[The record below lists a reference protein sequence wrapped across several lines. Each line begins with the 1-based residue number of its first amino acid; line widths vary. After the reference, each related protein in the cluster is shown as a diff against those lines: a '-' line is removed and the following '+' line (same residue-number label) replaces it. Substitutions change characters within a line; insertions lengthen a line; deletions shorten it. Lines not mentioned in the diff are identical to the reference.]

1 MSRSDINRFG
11 EMDVFVRVV
20 ETGGFTS
27 AARACGMTPSAVSK
41 LVSRLEA
48 RLGARLFNRST
59 RRLGLTPEGERFYQR
74 SLGILA
80 DLNEAER
87 EAGASARP
95 HGRVRI
101 SCNVPIGRQYLIPV
115 LPEFLALYPEVT
127 LDISLTD
134 AVVDLLETRA
144 DVAIRSGP
152 LKDSGLV
159 ARKLGDSAHH
169 VVAAPAYLAR
179 HGAPATPA
187 ELAGHNCLNFNYQR
201 AGRDWP
207 FTGIEDEHEAPR
219 GNLLISDGD
228 ALRHLA
234 LEGLGLARLASFQV
248 HDDLREGRLQA
259 VLEDYNPGDSKPIH
273 ALYVGQGGHLPTR
286 VRVLLDFLAERMRLP

>member
-1 MSRSDINRFG
+1 MPRPDINRFG

-27 AARACGMTPSAVSK
+27 AARACGITPSAVSK

-95 HGRVRI
+95 HGRVCI

>member
-1 MSRSDINRFG
+1 MSRPDINRFG

-87 EAGASARP
+87 EAGARARP

-101 SCNVPIGRQYLIPV
+101 SCNVPIGRQHLIPV
-115 LPEFLALYPEVT
+115 LPEFLALYPEVS

-159 ARKLGDSAHH
+159 ARKLGDYAHH

-179 HGAPATPA
+179 HGVPATPA

-207 FTGIEDEHEAPR
+207 FLGEEEDEMPR
-219 GNLLISDGD
+219 GNLSISDGD

-234 LEGLGLARLASFQV
+234 LAGLGLARLASFQV
-248 HDDLREGRLQA
+248 HDDIREGRLQA
-259 VLEDYNPGDSKPIH
+259 VLEDFNPGDSKPVH

>member
-1 MSRSDINRFG
+1 MSRPDINRFG

-20 ETGGFTS
+20 ETGGFTT

-87 EAGASARP
+87 EAGASAHP
-95 HGRVRI
+95 QGRVRI

-115 LPEFLALYPEVT
+115 LPEFLALYPEVS

-134 AVVDLLETRA
+134 AVVDLVETRA

-169 VVAAPAYLAR
+169 VVAAPSYLAR
-179 HGAPATPA
+179 HGVPVTPA

-207 FTGIEDEHEAPR
+207 FLGDGEDEMPR
-219 GNLLISDGD
+219 GNLSISDGD

-234 LEGLGLARLASFQV
+234 LAGLGLARLARFQV

-259 VLEDYNPGDSKPIH
+259 VLEDFNPGESKPIH

-286 VRVLLDFLAERMRLP
+286 VRVLLDFLGERMRLP